1 MCGYST
7 LGTLATRKRS
17 AGRFRGSA
25 QKNLCLRVAPPIRH
39 MVTRK
44 PHKYRVRSGDRI
56 ILRDNAPFLMH
67 RPPPSKGLAS
77 ILQSGRFNMS
87 KNTAVEMISRR
98 RMLGILGAGV
108 AFGMGAPA
116 AVLTASEAEAQ
127 APGAQAPGAQAPG
140 AQAPGA
146 QAPGAQAPGAQTPGV
161 DQRQGRPDDGTERRQ
176 ERRSDRTNRRVARRK
191 ARKERAVAR
200 QEGRKKRRMA
210 RRSGTGTSTK
220 GTGPTGTG
228 PAGTGTTGTGT
239 TGQRPAR
246 Q

>member
-1 MCGYST
+1 MCGYSA
-7 LGTLATRKRS
+7 LGTLATRKHS
-17 AGRFRGSA
+17 APAGSA
-25 QKNLCLRVAPPIRH
+25 DPPKNLCLRVAQPIRH
-39 MVTRK
+39 TVTRK

-146 QAPGAQAPGAQTPGV
+146 QTPGV

-191 ARKERAVAR
+191 ARADRATAR
-200 QEGRKKRRMA
+200 QEGRKRRRMA
-210 RRSGTGTSTK
+210 RRPGTTGTSTK